1 MHQPTTKDIVASLL
15 LLFFLIAGTIGII
28 ALLVLYCPPVLYLA
42 ALSSMVVAFA
52 ILSSYD
58 FSR

>member
-1 MHQPTTKDIVASLL
+1 MYQPTPKDLVASLL

-28 ALLVLYCPPVLYLA
+28 ALLVLYCPPVLYLL
-42 ALSSMVVAFA
+42 ALSSMFVAFA

-58 FSR
+58 FQK